1 MDCIKIKKIH
11 RINIIKRINLNVLFS
26 SYKLC
31 SWLKEGVNM
40 ESKKIRKDCE
50 ELWAKNKY
58 YVLSKSHKVY
68 LEIREYLK
76 EKEVDFLFL
85 NEKIQRVRNIEESKK
100 DFSNAILHVW
110 GYFKNEATE
119 IEKQGLCN
127 LLQEY
132 MKGKNIQKSVIEY
145 INILLK
151 KYPNEYLQ
159 KSTLLTGEKDETVA

>member
-1 MDCIKIKKIH
+1 
-11 RINIIKRINLNVLFS
+11 
-26 SYKLC
+26 
-31 SWLKEGVNM
+31 M

-76 EKEVDFLFL
+76 EKEVDFLVL

-119 IEKQGLCN
+119 IEKQVLHN
-127 LLQEY
+127 LLEEY
-132 MKGKNIQKSVIEY
+132 MRGKNNQKSVIEY

>member
-1 MDCIKIKKIH
+1 
-11 RINIIKRINLNVLFS
+11 
-26 SYKLC
+26 
-31 SWLKEGVNM
+31 M

-58 YVLSKSHKVY
+58 YVL
-68 LEIREYLK
+68 
-76 EKEVDFLFL
+76 
-85 NEKIQRVRNIEESKK
+85 SKK

-119 IEKQGLCN
+119 IEKRGLCN

-132 MKGKNIQKSVIEY
+132 MKGKNNQKSVIEY

-159 KSTLLTGEKDETVA
+159 KSTLLTGAKDETLA